1 MNTAV
6 LPNDT
11 DRLLERLIWIGSVN
25 TEVDVGEIILDPV
38 IEFNISEEELG
49 DFLIQIA
56 SSSKNLG
63 FQEVWKDEDDEYWA
77 SYLE

>member
-6 LPNDT
+6 LPGDT
-11 DRLLERLIWIGSVN
+11 ERILERLIWIGSVN
-25 TEVDVGEIILDPV
+25 TEVDIGEIILDPT
-38 IEFNISEEELG
+38 IEFNVSEAELG

-56 SSSKNLG
+56 SSPSNLG
-63 FQEVWKDEDDEYWA
+63 FQEVWEDEDDEYWA

>member
-11 DRLLERLIWIGSVN
+11 DRLLERLIWTESIN
-25 TEVDVGEIILDPV
+25 TEVEVGEIILDPV
-38 IEFNISEEELG
+38 IEFNISEAELG
-49 DFLIQIA
+49 DFLIQTA
-56 SSSKNLG
+56 SSPNNLG

-77 SYLE
+77 SYL